1 MMEVALFR
9 LLLNRA
15 GLTFWRIGSLV
26 LPEEMKGIRVGVLEV
41 EATCSRSL
49 VLSHGVRSDT
59 RNGIVTVTVNEKGT
73 VSGTE
78 IVTAVI
84 AVTASVVSAA
94 RETVNANGIGTANE
108 SVVEETRKEHEAAAD
123 EKNANALVN
132 TNENAAVVATLA
144 RLAIG
149 TTPAT
154 SHPEKYYDGEA
165 ATVTA
170 ESGANETKEQR
181 QTWLPTNMKAVYD
194 LHRLWAYH
202 LPRPLHPRL
211 SPEVP
216 RMSDDGAAVVA
227 SASAS
232 VSVTGTVRETVTM
245 AAVAVVVVA
254 IASADE
260 AEMTGM
266 VKEEEEV
273 VEECGWG
280 MRTRGLVGGCNHILI
295 FLWCVI

>member
-49 VLSHGVRSDT
+49 VLSHGVRSGT
-59 RNGIVTVTVNEKGT
+59 RNGIEIVTVNEKGT

-84 AVTASVVSAA
+84 AVTAS
-94 RETVNANGIGTANE
+94 ANE
-108 SVVEETRKEHEAAAD
+108 NVVEETRKEHEAAAD

-144 RLAIG
+144 RLVIG
-149 TTPAT
+149 TTPVT
-154 SHPEKYYDGEA
+154 NHLEKYYDGVA

-181 QTWLPTNMKAVYD
+181 QTWLPTNMKAVYG

-202 LPRPLHPRL
+202 LHRLLRPRL

-232 VSVTGTVRETVTM
+232 VTGTVRETVIM

-260 AEMTGM
+260 AEMTDM
-266 VKEEEEV
+266 VKEEEEEV

-280 MRTRGLVGGCNHILI
+280 MRTRGLVGGCKHILI

>member
-49 VLSHGVRSDT
+49 VLSQGVRSGT
-59 RNGIVTVTVNEKGT
+59 RNGIETVTVNEKGT
-73 VSGTE
+73 VSGIE

-84 AVTASVVSAA
+84 AVTVSVVSAV
-94 RETVNANGIGTANE
+94 RETVNANGIGTASANE
-108 SVVEETRKEHEAAAD
+108 NVVEETKKEHEAAAD

-144 RLAIG
+144 RLVIG
-149 TTPAT
+149 TTPVMN
-154 SHPEKYYDGEA
+154 HLEKYYDGEV

-181 QTWLPTNMKAVYD
+181 
-194 LHRLWAYH
+194 
-202 LPRPLHPRL
+202 
-211 SPEVP
+211 
-216 RMSDDGAAVVA
+216 
-227 SASAS
+227 
-232 VSVTGTVRETVTM
+232 
-245 AAVAVVVVA
+245 
-254 IASADE
+254 
-260 AEMTGM
+260 
-266 VKEEEEV
+266 
-273 VEECGWG
+273 
-280 MRTRGLVGGCNHILI
+280 
-295 FLWCVI
+295 